1 MKKLIG
7 NKTFYKTV
15 AVLALPLL
23 LQNTIS
29 TFVNLLDNL
38 MVGQVGTE
46 QMSGVSIVNQVL
58 FVVNLCV
65 FGAVGGAGIFGAQFH
80 GRGDT
85 EGVKHTLRF
94 NLILCALISA
104 GAWVL
109 LVGVQDP
116 LIRAFLHDSD
126 STGDLAATLEYGKQY
141 LHVMLWTLPPFAVTN
156 AYAGVLRVTG
166 DTKLPMIAGVLA
178 VLVNLF
184 LNWVLIFGNLG
195 FSAMGVRGAAIA
207 TAISRYV
214 EMSFIL
220 LFVHR
225 RAERYPFVRGLY
237 RTLRLPWTLV
247 RKILMQGLPL
257 MFNELFWAL
266 GQTMLLQC
274 YSVRGLDA
282 VAAMNIANVVSNL
295 FFIMMHTMGN
305 AVGIILGNLLGAGEF
320 GRAREYCPKLMALSC
335 ALCAGMGALLFVTA
349 PWIPRLYNTSETVM
363 ALAAGVLRVNAC
375 AMPMFALT
383 NASYF
388 TIRSGGRTMLTILF
402 DSVYSWGVFVPA
414 AWLLAHLTT
423 LGLVP
428 MFALVQALE
437 SIKVVIGL
445 TLVKKGVWV
454 RNIVLA
460 EKT

>member
-109 LVGVQDP
+109 LVGIQDP

-141 LHVMLWTLPPFAVTN
+141 LHVMFWTLPPFAVTN

-166 DTKLPMIAGVLA
+166 DTKLPMVAGVLA
-178 VLVNLF
+178 VLVNLS

-195 FSAMGVRGAAIA
+195 FPALGVRGAAIA

-225 RAERYPFVRGLY
+225 RTEKYPFVQGLY
-237 RTLRLPWTLV
+237 RTLRLPWALV

-295 FFIMMHTMGN
+295 FFIMLHTMGN

-320 GRAREYCPKLMALSC
+320 DRARDYCPKLMALSC
-335 ALCAGMGALLFVTA
+335 ALCTIMGSLLFATA
-349 PWIPRLYNTSETVM
+349 PWIPLLYNTSTAVM
-363 ALAAGVLRVNAC
+363 GLATGVLRVNAC

-383 NASYF
+383 NTSYF
-388 TIRSGGRTMLTILF
+388 TIRSGGRTMMTILF
-402 DSVYSWGVFVPA
+402 DSVYSWVVFVPA
-414 AWLLAHLTT
+414 AWLLAHMTT
-423 LGLVP
+423 LGLVT

-437 SIKVVIGL
+437 SVKVVIGL

>member
-109 LVGVQDP
+109 LVGIQDP

-141 LHVMLWTLPPFAVTN
+141 LHVMFWTLPPFAVTN

-166 DTKLPMIAGVLA
+166 DTKLP
-178 VLVNLF
+178 
-184 LNWVLIFGNLG
+184 W
-195 FSAMGVRGAAIA
+195 
-207 TAISRYV
+207 
-214 EMSFIL
+214 
-220 LFVHR
+220 
-225 RAERYPFVRGLY
+225 
-237 RTLRLPWTLV
+237 
-247 RKILMQGLPL
+247 
-257 MFNELFWAL
+257 
-266 GQTMLLQC
+266 
-274 YSVRGLDA
+274 
-282 VAAMNIANVVSNL
+282 
-295 FFIMMHTMGN
+295 
-305 AVGIILGNLLGAGEF
+305 
-320 GRAREYCPKLMALSC
+320 
-335 ALCAGMGALLFVTA
+335 
-349 PWIPRLYNTSETVM
+349 
-363 ALAAGVLRVNAC
+363 
-375 AMPMFALT
+375 
-383 NASYF
+383 
-388 TIRSGGRTMLTILF
+388 
-402 DSVYSWGVFVPA
+402 
-414 AWLLAHLTT
+414 
-423 LGLVP
+423 
-428 MFALVQALE
+428 
-437 SIKVVIGL
+437 
-445 TLVKKGVWV
+445 
-454 RNIVLA
+454 
-460 EKT
+460 